1 MTERPYLAA
10 QSVKTGVAAIPVAL
24 QFVGDGQQIVVAF
37 SFPHAL
43 PFDHRD
49 LLDMVT
55 GDCPGSIKIDNNI
68 HKPPTDAPAWAK

>member
-1 MTERPYLAA
+1 
-10 QSVKTGVAAIPVAL
+10 VKTGVAAIPVAL